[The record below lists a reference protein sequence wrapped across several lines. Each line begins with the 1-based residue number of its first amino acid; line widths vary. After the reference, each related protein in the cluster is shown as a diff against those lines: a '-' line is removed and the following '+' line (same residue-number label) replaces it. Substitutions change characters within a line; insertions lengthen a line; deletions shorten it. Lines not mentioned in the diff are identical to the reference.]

1 MKPRFALFA
10 AFALLAAPLA
20 ACDKPGS
27 VMDEIAKQD
36 KEEAAKTAAAEAAN
50 ATFLNANKAKPGVM
64 TTASGLQYEIVRAG
78 DATAPA
84 PGPADTVSVMYEG
97 KLVSG
102 KVFDSAY
109 ARGAPAQFEVGGV
122 IPGWT
127 EALQLMH
134 PGAEFQLVLPPNI
147 AYGAQD
153 NGDIP
158 PNSVLVFKVELLGY
172 RTPAGKV
179 YGKF

>member
-1 MKPRFALFA
+1 MKTRFALLA
-10 AFALLAAPLA
+10 AFALLATPLA

-27 VMDEIAKQD
+27 VMEEIAKQD
-36 KEEAAKTAAAEAAN
+36 KEDAAKKAAAEAAN
-50 ATFLNANKAKPGVM
+50 AGYLNANKAKPGVT
-64 TTASGLQYEIVRAG
+64 TTASGLQYEVVRAG
-78 DATAPA
+78 DTKAPA

-97 KLVSG
+97 ALVDG

-109 ARGAPAQFEVGGV
+109 KRGAPAQFEVGGV
-122 IPGWT
+122 IAGWT

-134 PGAEFQLVLPPNI
+134 PGAEFRLVLPPSI
-147 AYGAQD
+147 AYGDQD
-153 NGDIP
+153 QGDIP

-172 RTPAGKV
+172 RTAAGKV